1 MLKTT
6 VVNDLKELIEALD
19 ATCSGLRDPNRVRV
33 EKGQAVVAYLEE
45 LLPPDPDP
53 DDKQL
58 TLF

>member
-1 MLKTT
+1 MLKSTLTT
-6 VVNDLKELIEALD
+6 DLIELIEALD

-33 EKGQAVVAYLEE
+33 EKGHAILAYLEE

-53 DDKQL
+53 DDTQL

>member
-33 EKGQAVVAYLEE
+33 EKGQAVLVYLEE